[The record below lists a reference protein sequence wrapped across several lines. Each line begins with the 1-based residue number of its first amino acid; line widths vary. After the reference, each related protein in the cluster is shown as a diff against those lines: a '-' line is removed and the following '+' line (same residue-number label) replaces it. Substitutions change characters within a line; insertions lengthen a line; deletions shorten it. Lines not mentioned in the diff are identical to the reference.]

1 MVQFHVLTLFPDI
14 FQSPLAQGVVGR
26 ACENGLLGV
35 SLHNIRDY
43 THDRHR
49 TVDDY
54 AFGGGP
60 GMLMKPGPI
69 FDGVKDL
76 KGPGNLAEDVPIIL
90 LTPQGRTLTQHI
102 VEDLAA
108 EDHIVLICGRYEGV
122 DSRVHQYLATDEI
135 SVGDYVLSGGELPA
149 MVLIEAVARLVPG
162 VLGSIESSQDDSFSN
177 GLLQEPQFTRPSDY
191 RGWVVPEVL
200 LSGNHAEILKW
211 RRRESIRRTLEKRPD
226 LLENV
231 ELSAD
236 EDVFLQDLRSKES

>member
-14 FQSPLAQGVVGR
+14 FQSPFAHGVVGR
-26 ACENGLLGV
+26 ACENGLIKI
-35 SLHNIRDY
+35 SLHDIRAY
-43 THDRHR
+43 ANDRHR

-69 FDGVKDL
+69 FDGVMDL
-76 KGPGNLAEDVPIIL
+76 KQSDNLSKDVPVVL

-102 VEDLAA
+102 VEDLAVQ
-108 EDHIVLICGRYEGV
+108 DDIVLICGRYEGV
-122 DSRVHQYLATDEI
+122 DSRVHQHLATDEI

-162 VLGSIESSQDDSFSN
+162 VLGSIESSQDDSFSK
-177 GLLQEPQFTRPSDY
+177 GLLQEPQYTRPSEY
-191 RGWVVPEVL
+191 KGWTVPKIL

-226 LLENV
+226 LLENA
-231 ELSAD
+231 ELSAE
-236 EDVFLQDLRSKES
+236 EDILLDHLKSQES

>member
-14 FQSPLAQGVVGR
+14 FQSPLAHGVVGR
-26 ACENGLLGV
+26 ACESGLIKI
-35 SLHNIRDY
+35 SLHDIRAY
-43 THDRHR
+43 ANDRHR

-69 FDGVKDL
+69 FDGVMDL
-76 KGPGNLAEDVPIIL
+76 KQSGNLLDDVPVVL

-102 VEDLAA
+102 VEDLAVQ
-108 EDHIVLICGRYEGV
+108 DDIVLICGRYEGV
-122 DSRVHQYLATDEI
+122 DSRVHQHLATDEI

-162 VLGSIESSQDDSFSN
+162 VLGSIESSQDDSFSK
-177 GLLQEPQFTRPSDY
+177 GLLQEPQYTRPSDY
-191 RGWVVPEVL
+191 KGWTVPKIL

-211 RRRESIRRTLEKRPD
+211 RRRESIRRTLDKRPD
-226 LLENV
+226 LLEKA
-231 ELSAD
+231 ELSAE
-236 EDVFLQDLRSKES
+236 EDTLLEHLRSQES

>member
-14 FQSPLAQGVVGR
+14 FQSPFAHGVVGR
-26 ACENGLLGV
+26 ACENGLIKI
-35 SLHNIRDY
+35 SLHDIRAY
-43 THDRHR
+43 ANDRHR

-69 FDGVKDL
+69 FDGVMDL
-76 KGPGNLAEDVPIIL
+76 KQSDNLSKDVPVVL

-102 VEDLAA
+102 VEDLAVQ
-108 EDHIVLICGRYEGV
+108 DDIVLICGRYEGV
-122 DSRVHQYLATDEI
+122 DSRVHQHLATDEI

-162 VLGSIESSQDDSFSN
+162 VLGSIESSQDDSFSK
-177 GLLQEPQFTRPSDY
+177 GLLQEPQYTRPSDY
-191 RGWVVPEVL
+191 KGWTVPKIL

-226 LLENV
+226 LLENA
-231 ELSAD
+231 ELSAE
-236 EDVFLQDLRSKES
+236 EDILLDHLKSQES